1 MKFLFCFLLLFSIAL
16 SSYSQKKRPGYFI
29 LANGDSLKGNIKL
42 PLINPD
48 TDYILYNESGFV
60 KNFNKSE
67 IIGYGFTK
75 NDVHEDFIKFKL
87 ARTIF
92 GRAIYDFA
100 KNIVRGKISLFE
112 YAWNNGKYSG
122 TELYFV
128 KTSGEISLLEF
139 PSLTNKKNV
148 LKEVLAGC
156 PEAVENIKGIID
168 IDKVVKLVKMYNSC
182 SVGIN

>member
-1 MKFLFCFLLLFSIAL
+1 MFSIAL

-29 LANGDSLKGNIKL
+29 LSNGDTLKGKIRL
-42 PLINPD
+42 PLFNDD

-60 KNFNKSE
+60 KKFNKSE
-67 IIGYGFTK
+67 IIGYGYIK
-75 NDVHEDFIKFKL
+75 NNIHEDFIKFKL
-87 ARTIF
+87 ARTFF
-92 GRAIYDFA
+92 GKALYGFA
-100 KNIVRGKISLFE
+100 KNIVRGEISLFE

-128 KTSGEISLLEF
+128 TTSGEISLLEF

-156 PEAVENIKGIID
+156 PEAVQNIKGIID

-182 SVGIN
+182 SVNIN